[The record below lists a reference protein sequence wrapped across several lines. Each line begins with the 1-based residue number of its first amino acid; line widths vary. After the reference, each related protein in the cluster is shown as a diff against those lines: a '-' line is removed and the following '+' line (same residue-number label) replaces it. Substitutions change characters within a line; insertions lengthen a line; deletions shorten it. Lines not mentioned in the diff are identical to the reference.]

1 MVWPERRNHPKIYEL
16 IGLIKQRIQT
26 LKKLSL
32 TFDCFEPHQ
41 LNTNNYGLVK
51 NYPMNIIADHFFKL
65 NLLNL
70 HISEPMTAASLHL

>member
-1 MVWPERRNHPKIYEL
+1 VWPERRDHPKIYEL

-41 LNTNNYGLVK
+41 LNTNNYVLVK
-51 NYPMNIIADHFFKL
+51 NYSMNVIADQFFKL
-65 NLLNL
+65 NLLKL
-70 HISEPMTAASLHL
+70 HINAPMTATSLRL